1 MSFWYGIVVGPYIIH
16 KVSND
21 QSGLKMKCL
30 FMPCLLAIM
39 VLAWMVFLGPFLL
52 FFCILHTSHQTVK
65 CTTKAPFVIYARE
78 RPQFA
83 GCMHYDPP
91 TLYS

>member
-1 MSFWYGIVVGPYIIH
+1 MFVH
-16 KVSND
+16 A
-21 QSGLKMKCL
+21 L
-30 FMPCLLAIM
+30 
-39 VLAWMVFLGPFLL
+39 LAWMVFLGPFL

>member
-1 MSFWYGIVVGPYIIH
+1 MFVH
-16 KVSND
+16 A
-21 QSGLKMKCL
+21 
-30 FMPCLLAIM
+30 LLAIM

-91 TLYS
+91 TLYTAVPTWF